1 VRAHRRVV
9 HVTTTDISLALL
21 LGPQLSAFAA
31 AGYEIVGVSAPGM
44 FVAGL
49 EAAGIR
55 HVPLRHSTRAMAP
68 ARDAAAFGELVSVF
82 RRLRPDLVHTH
93 NPKPGILG
101 RVAARVA
108 GVPAVVNTVHGLYAT
123 ADDRLARRAVVY
135 GLERAAAA
143 FSHAELVQNGED
155 LGTLARLGVPREKL
169 VLLGNGIDLA
179 RFDRARVPD
188 EVVAARRAE
197 LGVGPRDVVCL
208 AVGRL
213 VGEKGFRELF
223 AAARLL
229 RSAAPEARV
238 VVVGPADPDKGDA
251 VPPEEQRRAEAAAGV
266 RFLGLR
272 HDVEAL
278 YAASDVFVLPSYREG
293 FPRSAME
300 ASAMGLPVVATDVRG
315 CRQVVEHGRTGLL
328 VPPREVPS
336 LAAALAGLT
345 GDAALRRRLGTAA
358 REKAIRDFDQQRV
371 IDLTLAVYDR
381 LLGGGRRR
389 RAVAA

>member
-1 VRAHRRVV
+1 MRAHRRVI

-49 EAAGIR
+49 EAGGIP

-68 ARDAAAFGELVSVF
+68 ASDAAAFGELVSVF
-82 RRLRPDLVHTH
+82 RRFRPDLVHTH

-123 ADDRLARRAVVY
+123 ADDHLARRAVVY

-155 LGTLARLGVPREKL
+155 LATLARLGVPRERL

-179 RFDRARVPD
+179 RFDRAGVPD

-197 LGVGPRDVVCL
+197 LGAGPRDVVCL

-229 RSAAPEARV
+229 RSTAPEARV

-251 VPPEEQRRAEAAAGV
+251 VSPEEQRRAADAGV

-278 YAASDVFVLPSYREG
+278 YAASDVFVLASYREG
-293 FPRSAME
+293 FPRAAME

-328 VPPREVPS
+328 VPPREVRP
-336 LAAALAGLT
+336 LAAALAALT

-358 REKAIRDFDQQRV
+358 AEKAARDFDQQRV

-389 RAVAA
+389 RPVAA